1 MEIIIATIIGVAAGA
16 FAGFIFARGKSNG
29 LQSTIDKLQWQL
41 ESEKANAGQA
51 ALNHQQQLADAKA
64 DAREQIESVKADCEK
79 RIAEVKSDAE
89 KQCGT

>member
-41 ESEKANAGQA
+41 ENEKCNAEQA
-51 ALNHQQQLADAKA
+51 SASFQKQ
-64 DAREQIESVKADCEK
+64 
-79 RIAEVKSDAE
+79 IAEVKADA
-89 KQCGT
+89 